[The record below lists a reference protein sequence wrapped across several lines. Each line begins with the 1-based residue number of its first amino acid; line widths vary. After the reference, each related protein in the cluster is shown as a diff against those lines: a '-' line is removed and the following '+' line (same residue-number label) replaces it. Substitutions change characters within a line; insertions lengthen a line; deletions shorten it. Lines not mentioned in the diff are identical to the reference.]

1 MTGDIASLVYLGAI
15 TLFILAIRDMA
26 SAQSGLRGLVYLV
39 VGMAGAILA
48 ALMLPNVL
56 AYTSIAASIAIGA
69 AAGTVA
75 VKRLK
80 PELLAQA
87 VAVMQGLIGLAAV
100 LIAVAALLSPA
111 VFGIG
116 VAGQLSFSLLGLLW
130 LGAGFGLAAF
140 VGSLPA
146 YASRKVSLDN
156 GEKPLPLRLFFAS
169 STGWAMAC
177 LGFALANLLL
187 VVAGGLVG
195 AASIALA
202 LPDGR
207 EAASGD

>member
-1 MTGDIASLVYLGAI
+1 MTGDVASLVYLGAI
-15 TLFILAIRDMA
+15 ALFILAIRDMA
-26 SAQSGLRGLVYLV
+26 SAQGGTRGLVYLV

-48 ALMLPNVL
+48 ALMLPNVI

-100 LIAVAALLSPA
+100 LIAVAALLTPA

-116 VAGQLSFSLLGLLW
+116 VSGQLPIGLLGFLW
-130 LGAGFGLAAF
+130 LGAGFGLAGFA
-140 VGSLPA
+140 GSLPA

-156 GEKPLPLRLFFAS
+156 GEKPLSLRLLLAS
-169 STGWAMAC
+169 STGWAMAS

-202 LPDGR
+202 LPEGR